1 MDPMEVNE
9 MFADE
14 RYLIPYVNKEKL
26 DDGYIHEF
34 VFEVVEAYTGIRLF
48 SGIVNKL

>member
-1 MDPMEVNE
+1 MEVNE

-14 RYLIPYVNKEKL
+14 SYLIPYFNKEKM
-26 DDGYIHEF
+26 DEGYIHEF
-34 VFEVVEAYTGIRLF
+34 IFEVVEAYTGIRLF